1 MTENNIQPLRFN
13 PILSTDSYKLTHWW
27 QYPPNTR
34 YIYSYVCSRG
44 GFFDHSEM
52 AGLQYIVKSNFAGK
66 VFTMEDV
73 EEAQKFAAQHFGNN
87 PKCFNYEGWKSLYA
101 KHGGILPLRIKAIKE
116 GSVTSAQN
124 AIVTIENTD
133 PEFYWLTNWAET
145 VLLQIWYPVTVA
157 TLSRAIKQVIGE
169 ALVRTGDPSL
179 LPYKLHDFGFRG
191 VSSRESAAI
200 GGAAHLFNFVGTDNL
215 AAIELL
221 QQYYG
226 ADMPGVSIPAS
237 EHSTI
242 TAWGREHEAD
252 AYENILDN
260 APEGIVACVSDSYD
274 IYNAVRNLWGGKL
287 HDKVMQ
293 RKGVLVIRPDSGEAV
308 TVLEQLFN
316 IAGEKFGFEVNRK
329 GWKVIAPQV
338 RFIQGD
344 GVNYHTIQNMISQ
357 LTRRGWSMDNWSFG
371 MGGALLQQLNR
382 DTLRFALKCS
392 AIDINGQ
399 WHDVYKQP
407 VTDPGKDSRAGRFVL
422 LKEGNEFVTV
432 KQEVDRTIVG
442 EDQLEIVLEDG
453 VLRRNQTLEEIRKI
467 AASFDAYEKKPS

>member
-1 MTENNIQPLRFN
+1 LRQEKTIQPLRFN
-13 PILSTDSYKLTHWW
+13 PILNTDSYKLTHWW
-27 QYPPNTR
+27 QYPANTR
-34 YIYSYVCSRG
+34 HIYSYVCSRG

-66 VFTMEDV
+66 VFTLADV
-73 EEAQKFAAQHFGNN
+73 EEAAKFASQHFSNN
-87 PKCFNYEGWKSLYA
+87 PKCFNYEGWKRLYA
-101 KHGGILPLRIKAIKE
+101 KHGGILPLRIKAVKE
-116 GSVTSAQN
+116 GTVVAAQN
-124 AIVTIENTD
+124 AMVTIENTD

-145 VLLQIWYPVTVA
+145 VLLQVWYPVTVA
-157 TLSRAIKQVIGE
+157 TLSRAIKQIVGE
-169 ALVRTGDPSL
+169 ALQRTGDPAG
-179 LPYKLHDFGFRG
+179 LPFKLHDFGFRG

-226 ADMPGVSIPAS
+226 AEMAGVSIPAS

-242 TAWGREHEAD
+242 TSWGRENELK

-260 APEGIVACVSDSYD
+260 VPEGIVACVSDSYD
-274 IYNAVRNLWGGKL
+274 IFNAVRNLWGGKL
-287 HDKVMQ
+287 HDRVMQ
-293 RKGVLVIRPDSGEAV
+293 RNGTLVIRPDSGDAV
-308 TVLEQLFN
+308 LVLEEIFN
-316 IAGEKFGFEVNRK
+316 IAAERFGFEVNRK

-392 AIDINGQ
+392 AIDVNGQ

-407 VTDPGKDSRAGRFVL
+407 VTDPGKDSRAGRFIL
-422 LKEGNEFVTV
+422 LKDGAEFVTIANSG
-432 KQEVDRTIVG
+432 ESDRAD
-442 EDQLEIVLEDG
+442 DQLEVVLEDG
-453 VLRRNQTLEEIRKI
+453 VLRRDQTLDEIRGI
-467 AASFDAYEKKPS
+467 ATSYDNFSKKPT

>member
-1 MTENNIQPLRFN
+1 
-13 PILSTDSYKLTHWW
+13 
-27 QYPPNTR
+27 
-34 YIYSYVCSRG
+34 
-44 GFFDHSEM
+44 M

-66 VFTMEDV
+66 IFTLEDV
-73 EEAQKFAAQHFGNN
+73 EGAQQFAYQHFGGN

-101 KHGGILPLRIKAIKE
+101 KHRGVLPLRIKAVKE
-116 GSVTSAQN
+116 GSVLSAQN
-124 AIVTIENTD
+124 ALVTIENTD

-145 VLLQIWYPVTVA
+145 VLLQVWYPITVA

-221 QQYYG
+221 KQYYS
-226 ADMPGVSIPAS
+226 AAMPGVSIPAS

-242 TAWGREHEAD
+242 TAWGREHEIA

-260 APEGIVACVSDSYD
+260 VPEGIVACVSDSYD
-274 IYNAVRNLWGGKL
+274 IYKAVRDLWGGML
-287 HDKVMQ
+287 HDGVMH
-293 RKGVLVIRPDSGEAV
+293 RKGTLVIRPDSGEAV

-316 IAGEKFGFEVNRK
+316 IAAEKFGFEVNRK

-407 VTDPGKDSRAGRFVL
+407 ITDPGKDSRAGRFVVL
-422 LKEGNEFVTV
+422 REGDDFVTV
-432 KQEVDRTIVG
+432 KREEGRPIEGT
-442 EDQLEIVLEDG
+442 DQLELVLEDG
-453 VLRRNQTLEEIRKI
+453 VLRRDQTLDEIRAI
-467 AASFDAYEKKPS
+467 ASGFDTYEKKPAASRYSQ